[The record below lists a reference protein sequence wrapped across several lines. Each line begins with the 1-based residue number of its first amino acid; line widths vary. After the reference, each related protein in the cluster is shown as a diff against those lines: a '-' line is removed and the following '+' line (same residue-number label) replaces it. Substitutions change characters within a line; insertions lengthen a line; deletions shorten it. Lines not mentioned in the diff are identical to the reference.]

1 MKEDCLRTENMT
13 VGYGK
18 KPLIREIS
26 LQIKPGKILTLI
38 GPNGS
43 GKSTILKSVIK
54 QLKLMGGKVWLGE
67 EDLQRMPSEERA
79 RRMAVLMTDR
89 IRPELMTGREVAA
102 YGRYP
107 HTGRMGIL
115 SLEDWKKVDEA
126 LKLTGAEPFSRQ
138 PFSALSDGQR
148 QRVLLAR
155 AVCQEPRVMVLDEPT
170 SYLDIRYKLEFLSIL
185 KRLAREKEMGVFM
198 SLHEL
203 DLAQK
208 ISDYVVCV
216 GAGGIECMGRPE
228 EIFTSGYIKALYG
241 IQEGSYDPETGSAE
255 MERIK
260 GEPKVFVIGGNG
272 EGIPLYRRLWRE
284 GIPFA
289 AGILHENDREYP
301 VAKALAAQVIDE
313 KAFWPIQEET
323 FSQAAALVKRCGKVI
338 CCLSQFGPMNEKNR
352 ELIGEGEHVT
362 MSDLFP

>member
-1 MKEDCLRTENMT
+1 MREDCLYTENMT

-18 KPLIREIS
+18 EPLIQDIS
-26 LQIKPGKILTLI
+26 LQVKPGKILTLI

-43 GKSTILKSVIK
+43 GKSTILKSVIR

-67 EDLQRMPSEERA
+67 EDLQKMSSGERA

-107 HTGRMGIL
+107 HTGPMGFL
-115 SLEDWKKVDEA
+115 SSEDWKKVDEA
-126 LKLTGAEPFSRQ
+126 LKLTGAEQFSQQ

-148 QRVLLAR
+148 QRIMLAR
-155 AVCQEPRVMVLDEPT
+155 AVCQEPQVMVLDEPT

-185 KRLAREKEMGVFM
+185 KRLAREKKMGVFM

-203 DLAQK
+203 DLAQR

-216 GAGGIECMGRPE
+216 GEKGIERMGRPE
-228 EIFTSGYIKALYG
+228 EIFTWEYIKTLYG

-255 MERIK
+255 MEPVK
-260 GEPKVFVIGGNG
+260 GEPQVFVIGGNG
-272 EGIPLYRRLWRE
+272 RGIPVYRRLWRE

-301 VAKALAAQVIDE
+301 VARALAVQVISE

-323 FSQAAALVKRCGKVI
+323 FCQAAALVKTCQKVI
-338 CCLSQFGPMNEKNR
+338 CCLSQFGPMNEKNQ
-352 ELIGEGEHVT
+352 ELAGEGRLISL
-362 MSDLFP
+362 SDLFL